1 VFELASSYFE
11 KLLWHFLKTRIFGGI
26 FLFLSKETVMLT
38 ASMIVILGLEYV
50 LREKYPIVPLMAII
64 LVFVGLV
71 LRSKCIRFYHSG
83 ILSAV
88 IFVAFYIN
96 YVGLLELAPI
106 QIGSDHLFSM
116 ILLSAVF
123 AWFLI
128 NSMLLIL
135 QVAEFFASTAGLYIL
150 WGSDERRIFLSPIPQ
165 ILLLCIIMVGVYLF
179 LRGFVIDALLVMSPA
194 MILFFLLYVILINSG
209 RIVRSAIAMYI
220 FFTLYLII
228 GYVYKFGAFQNILG
242 WVIITMFSTFF
253 VAQSRAAMIAKEETG
268 TNGYIIVLIGVI
280 LLIGHALLP
289 INGGTSIQIDVW
301 WLLSLLASITAPV
314 IFYIYIRVTGRLKRY
329 IERDKTP
336 THIMFMEMLGIVG
349 SVLIKEVTKLT
360 MSRLSNLFRSFLSDE
375 K

>member
-1 VFELASSYFE
+1 
-11 KLLWHFLKTRIFGGI
+11 
-26 FLFLSKETVMLT
+26 
-38 ASMIVILGLEYV
+38 
-50 LREKYPIVPLMAII
+50 
-64 LVFVGLV
+64 
-71 LRSKCIRFYHSG
+71 
-83 ILSAV
+83 
-88 IFVAFYIN
+88 
-96 YVGLLELAPI
+96 
-106 QIGSDHLFSM
+106 
-116 ILLSAVF
+116 
-123 AWFLI
+123 
-128 NSMLLIL
+128 
-135 QVAEFFASTAGLYIL
+135 
-150 WGSDERRIFLSPIPQ
+150 
-165 ILLLCIIMVGVYLF
+165 MVGVYLF